1 MEKRRKV
8 ASESEA
14 RRCIAAANKAR
25 LSLKDWGH
33 KHGFD
38 GRSLRAWKMNLE
50 RATPR
55 ATKEL
60 TPKSSR
66 TRSSALQLV
75 EFVPAATSR
84 SAPYVVRVGTVS
96 VEFSDDFDGATLRR
110 IVGVLRSC

>member
-1 MEKRRKV
+1 MSDRL
-8 ASESEA
+8 ALF
-14 RRCIAAANKAR
+14 AAAMQRRASD
-25 LSLKDWGH
+25 SLATFRRFSIGH